1 MTAFIASMAA
11 PVVRPGWR
19 PDCERLG
26 VIPGAVAHG
35 PCIAYQSSEACPK
48 PGRPPNMPPHT
59 VYDALQLAVSPVILI
74 SAYGLLLLSL
84 TNRLGRAIDRGRLLR
99 NDDSPTR
106 DLQLRI
112 ITKRAKWIRQAILF
126 MGIAIFLTALLVLA
140 LFLSVILGFEVRL
153 LVSGLF
159 ILSVSCLGVS
169 LWFFLADI
177 FGSLRA
183 LEANLDL
190 MSE

>member
-1 MTAFIASMAA
+1 
-11 PVVRPGWR
+11 
-19 PDCERLG
+19 
-26 VIPGAVAHG
+26 
-35 PCIAYQSSEACPK
+35 
-48 PGRPPNMPPHT
+48 
-59 VYDALQLAVSPVILI
+59 
-74 SAYGLLLLSL
+74 
-84 TNRLGRAIDRGRLLR
+84 
-99 NDDSPTR
+99 
-106 DLQLRI
+106 
-112 ITKRAKWIRQAILF
+112 

-153 LVSGLF
+153 LVSSLF